1 MDTNIQNKFIMNVL
15 NVDDKDIEA
24 LDCVDDSKG
33 NMTIYVTLSRKDT
46 DVCPVCGKKGKV
58 HGYTNKKLNHSIF
71 ANRLCDLV
79 FKQRRYKCVDCDL
92 TFSETN
98 PFAKRNEKVT
108 HETKINIL
116 KDLKRANVTYNQ
128 VAQRYNVTPTEVQ
141 RIFDKC
147 VNIKPHNIPVALSID
162 EHYFPSSDA
171 GGLYMFILMDFKTGE
186 IVDIYPDR
194 RKDYLIS
201 KFSAI
206 KNKTYNDKTHKSELS
221 NVKYISMDLND
232 YYRQVCNLYFHGAI
246 ICADEFHVI
255 KNLNNFFDDVRKR
268 CRRNCDDDIFIY
280 LLTKFNF
287 VLSVDEELDNKPKY
301 NKKLG
306 RYINYRGIREIIF
319 EAFPELKKA
328 YELKE
333 AYILFNRTSNINNVK
348 EELDKQIKA
357 FETCGIKEYKSFYSL
372 LINWKDEIINS
383 FITVDGK
390 RINNSYIESRN
401 KTINTL
407 MYNANGF
414 SSFKRTRNRI
424 MYCINKSD
432 TFSLK

>member
-1 MDTNIQNKFIMNVL
+1 MDTSIQNKFIMNVL

-24 LDCVDDSKG
+24 LDCVDDANG
-33 NMTIYVTLSRKDT
+33 NMTIYITLSKKDT

-58 HGYTNKKLNHSIF
+58 HGYTNKSLKHSIF
-71 ANRLCDLV
+71 ANRICDLV
-79 FKQRRYKCVDCDL
+79 FKQRRYKCLDCDL

-98 PFAKRNEKVT
+98 PFAKRNEKIT

-147 VNIKPHNIPVALSID
+147 VDIKPHNIPVALSID
-162 EHYFPSSDA
+162 EHYFPNSDSD
-171 GGLYMFILMDFKTGE
+171 GLYMFIMMDFKTGE

-206 KNKTYNDKTHKSELS
+206 KNKTYNDKTHTSELS
-221 NVKYISMDLND
+221 NVKYVSMDLND
-232 YYRQVCNLYFHGAI
+232 YYRQVCNLYFHGSI
-246 ICADEFHVI
+246 TCADEFHVI
-255 KNLNNFFDDVRKR
+255 KNLNKIFDDIRKR
-268 CRRNCDDDIFIY
+268 CRRNCDDDILIY
-280 LLTKFNF
+280 LLTKFDF
-287 VLSVDEELDNKPKY
+287 VLSVDEDLDNKPKY

-306 RYINYRGIREIIF
+306 RYINFRGIREAIF

-333 AYILFNRTSNINNVK
+333 DYIFFNRTCDINNAR
-348 EELDKQIKA
+348 EELDKQIESFKV
-357 FETCGIKEYKSFYSL
+357 CDIKEYKSFYSL
-372 LINWKDEIINS
+372 LVNWKEEIINS
-383 FITVDGK
+383 FITIDGK

-407 MYNANGF
+407 IYNANGF
-414 SSFKRTRNRI
+414 TNFKRARNRI
-424 MYCINKSD
+424 MYCINKND
-432 TFSLK
+432 TFSLR